1 MNNVLLGIQLHSLL
15 QIVEA
20 WKWKKLLQAFYSVR
34 SLQFIAEKLQNCFFF
49 IFTALIKFLS
59 TLSGCFKYDSL
70 LNI

>member
-34 SLQFIAEKLQNCFFF
+34 SLQFIAEKLQNCFYFYF
-49 IFTALIKFLS
+49 YSFHKIFEHIIRLFQIW
-59 TLSGCFKYDSL
+59 
-70 LNI
+70 